1 MVSSSYNNEKPTFI
15 HGRGFSKFLI
25 LLKVNYQVSTNLRSR
40 YCSRFK
46 IGEITMKKL
55 MQSFFIVILFAWGS
69 AAADKPPGY
78 FVDESKLPFPALPS
92 ATAMWGV
99 HKGAGYRIEVP
110 DNWNGTLVVW
120 AHGFRGTGLELTVD
134 NHPLREYLIPNG
146 YAWAASSYSRN
157 DYDITTGVQDTH
169 ALTQRF
175 NGIVG
180 KPDKVYLT
188 GASMG
193 GHVTA
198 VAIEQYP
205 NTYDAAL
212 PICGVLGDY
221 ELFDYFLDFNVAAQ
235 QLGVGGS
242 QYPVDPIPYLFGT
255 VPAIKGN
262 LEQFPGGWPVALN
275 AQGTQ
280 LKSLTELRSGGKRPN
295 FDEAWFFWN
304 TFADFE
310 SGPGNFLFDLA
321 IGDGTLPRTPGVGV
335 DNSDTVYQFD
345 TDPSLSTEEENFNND
360 VVRVAADPQGRN
372 PNGLSQVPV
381 ISGDIQIPVLTLH
394 NLGDLF
400 VPVLNEVEY
409 ASRVAANGK
418 SDLLVQRAIRGVL
431 HCDFTPVEFVTAF
444 AELAAWESFGVKPA
458 GDDWLDPAAVAD
470 PLFGCAF
477 TDGPHLFG
485 TPCP

>member
-1 MVSSSYNNEKPTFI
+1 MNQAKLPYYLVLLS
-15 HGRGFSKFLI
+15 I
-25 LLKVNYQVSTNLRSR
+25 LL
-40 YCSRFK
+40 C
-46 IGEITMKKL
+46 GW
-55 MQSFFIVILFAWGS
+55 QSAG
-69 AAADKPPGY
+69 AEPPPRY
-78 FVDESKLPFPALPS
+78 FVDESKLPFTALPG
-92 ATAMWGV
+92 ATAYWGV
-99 HKGAGYRIEVP
+99 HTGAGYRIEVP
-110 DNWNGTLVVW
+110 DNWNGVLVVW

-134 NHPLREYLIPNG
+134 NHPLRDFLVPNG
-146 YAWAASSYSRN
+146 YAWAASSYRRN
-157 DYDITTGVQDTH
+157 DYDISSGVQDTH
-169 ALTQRF
+169 ALTKRF

-193 GHVTA
+193 GHITA

-235 QLGVGGS
+235 QLGVGAS
-242 QYPVDPIPYLFGT
+242 QYPVDTIPYLFGT
-255 VPAIKGN
+255 VPAIKTS
-262 LEQFPGGWPVALN
+262 LEAVPGGWPVVLN
-275 AQGTQ
+275 AAGNQ
-280 LKSLTELRSGGKRPN
+280 LKSLTELRSGGDRPN

-304 TFADFE
+304 TFANFQ

-335 DNSDTVYQFD
+335 DNSDVVYQFD
-345 TDPSLSTEEENFNND
+345 TDPALSAAEQAFNNGI
-360 VVRVAADPQGRN
+360 VRVAADPQGRN

-381 ISGDIQIPVLTLH
+381 ISGNIEIPVLTLH

-409 ASRVAANGK
+409 ALRVAANGR
-418 SDLLVQRAIRGVL
+418 SDLLVQRAIRGVG
-431 HCDFTPVEFVTAF
+431 HCDFTGTELVTAF
-444 AELAAWESFGVKPA
+444 VDLALWESFGLKPA
-458 GDDWLDPAAVAD
+458 GDNWLDPAEVAD
-470 PLFGCAF
+470 PAFGCAF
-477 TDGPHLFG
+477 TADPAGEHLLA